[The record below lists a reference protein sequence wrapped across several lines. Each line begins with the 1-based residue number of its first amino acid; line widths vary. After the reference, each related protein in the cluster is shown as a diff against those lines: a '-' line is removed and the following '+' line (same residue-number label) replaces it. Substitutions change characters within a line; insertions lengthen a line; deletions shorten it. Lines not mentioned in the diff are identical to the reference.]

1 MDDFGGKLR
10 QARERRGISL
20 RQIAASTKISAAA
33 LEALERNDISKLP
46 GGIFSRAFV
55 RSYAIEVGLDP
66 DDTVRE
72 FLERFNQ
79 EAAPTAAAVA
89 ADIPEEERAFQER
102 QRKAAQI
109 AIAAL
114 AVIIVVVVVAVFA
127 YRARVAARVQAGEGP
142 AADPAPAASSI
153 PAPPPPDPQPVP
165 AAAAAAA
172 PAPATPSAATPSAAT
187 PSAAT
192 PSSATPAPVGELQL
206 EIRPAADCW
215 VSLTVDGRKMFAR
228 VMPAGEKQVF
238 PVAKEATVEIGDA
251 GAFAYAVNGKPGKS
265 LGDKGQ
271 VRTLKIT
278 PATASQFIR

>member
-79 EAAPTAAAVA
+79 DPAPTAETVA
-89 ADIPEEERAFQER
+89 ATIPEEEREFQER
-102 QRKAAQI
+102 QRKAAR
-109 AIAAL
+109 
-114 AVIIVVVVVAVFA
+114 IVVAGAIGLVLLIAGLIFA
-127 YRARVAARVQAGEGP
+127 YRSRQAALRVVEEPPVQTA
-142 AADPAPAASSI
+142 
-153 PAPPPPDPQPVP
+153 APPPASAPVP
-165 AAAAAAA
+165 EPVAA
-172 PAPATPSAATPSAAT
+172 PAPSPPAAS
-187 PSAAT
+187 
-192 PSSATPAPVGELQL
+192 PASVPPPVPAGQVRL
-206 EIRPAADCW
+206 EIAPTADCW
-215 VSLTVDGRKMFAR
+215 VSVTVDGKKVLGR
-228 VMPAGEKQVF
+228 VVPAGEKQAF
-238 PVAKEATVEIGDA
+238 TIANEATVEIGDA
-251 GAFAYAVNGKPGKS
+251 GAFAYSVNGKPGKA

-271 VRTLKIT
+271 VRTLKLT

>member
-79 EAAPTAAAVA
+79 DPPPTAETAV
-89 ADIPEEERAFQER
+89 DIPEEEREFQER
-102 QRKAAQI
+102 QRKAARIVVGSVI
-109 AIAAL
+109 ALVVL
-114 AVIIVVVVVAVFA
+114 AVALIVA
-127 YRARVAARVQAGEGP
+127 YRARAAARARAESQAAQTAPVAQEPPPQVTPTP
-142 AADPAPAASSI
+142 APDPVAPVSAAPAAADSGRPSG
-153 PAPPPPDPQPVP
+153 APPPP
-165 AAAAAAA
+165 AAGQVRLDIH
-172 PAPATPSAATPSAAT
+172 
-187 PSAAT
+187 
-192 PSSATPAPVGELQL
+192 PVG
-206 EIRPAADCW
+206 DCW
-215 VSLTVDGRKMFAR
+215 VSLTADGKKVFAR
-228 VMPAGEKQVF
+228 VVTAGEKQTVTI
-238 PVAKEATVEIGDA
+238 AKEATVEIGDA
-251 GAFAYAVNGKPGKS
+251 GAFDYDVNGKPGKP

-271 VRTLKIT
+271 VKTLKLT
-278 PATASQFIR
+278 PATAAQYIR